1 MLCPDPAQRG
11 RLEQIVVNLD
21 ERLIEARE
29 RGWLGEVEGIEVSIA
44 AADEKLGQT
53 SRIVSLGVPVA
64 PLTRQR

>member
-44 AADEKLGQT
+44 AAHEKLGQI
-53 SRIVSLGVPVA
+53 SRIVSLGVPVV